1 MCTFKLML
9 LLSFTVTAH
18 KEIWLK
24 KNPTFQNPVL
34 NLDFHIY
41 EDGPMAATMRTNL
54 SKLRPTNIFHTRT
67 PVQDF
72 NSFSIMFYTTLLS
85 STIYQKIGDIFYSL
99 IFLEF
104 RTVWI
109 HHIVIT
115 IRARTMDTHFIE
127 TPNFWAWE
135 DNLGKIT
142 FGAFVVFLA
151 NLIAPIWYC

>member
-1 MCTFKLML
+1 MYIQIDAISQLYWHCTQGDL
-9 LLSFTVTAH
+9 TQ
-18 KEIWLK
+18 K
-24 KNPTFQNPVL
+24 KS
-34 NLDFHIY
+34 HISKSCTKFGLPY

-99 IFLEF
+99 IFMEF

-115 IRARTMDTHFIE
+115 IRQRFMRKDSQR
-127 TPNFWAWE
+127 
-135 DNLGKIT
+135 LLLLY
-142 FGAFVVFLA
+142 V
-151 NLIAPIWYC
+151 NLIRACLNFDQFDHQLVYMGPRICVG